1 MPTKDPSVSPTAG
14 STVERIKRFRTVR
27 FWLSWSHRHDP
38 VWENLPSIQTVLQL
52 RLGRPS
58 MSILVTVFTGRF
70 GRYRQS
76 ADCPKRACQRTRQQ
90 CLRVSGFA
98 LAILSV
104 SVTVVR
110 PTFADSPARPVSDL
124 VVRYTEDKKGLSLKH
139 KEPLSEFRSTRM
151 LEFFRAV
158 DLDLNAVDPKSLSGA
173 DAIDRILL
181 KNEIEFQIAKAKE
194 ARLRDQRLRL
204 ALSCLVP
211 VVQLLEQHER
221 THAVDAK
228 TTAELLVEA
237 SKSIRQTIADL
248 ESLQRLSASHSGGDQ
263 LSVAPPSMDATL
275 ALYAVDA
282 VSDLLRSLDAFNR
295 FYSGYNPLYSW
306 WCALPYD
313 AIVKDCRSLV
323 TLLKRV
329 GGTSDDPDQIIGHT
343 IGDKMMA
350 IELRHEMIPYTP
362 VELIEIAERE
372 LKWCDEQMLTASR
385 EMGFGDDWA
394 AAMEA
399 VKQKH
404 VAPGDQPAMIHRLAT
419 ETIAFLKAG
428 DMVTVPPLCEE
439 VWRMEMMTPERQ
451 RVNPFFLGGDTIIVS
466 YPTDTMTHEEK
477 LMSMRGN
484 NEHFARA
491 TVHHELIPGHHLQ
504 QFSTKRYRPYR
515 RVFETPFW
523 IEGWALYWEMLLWDK
538 GFARSPEDRIG
549 MLFWRKHRCARI
561 IFSLGFQLGRMSPEQ
576 CVEYLITRVGH
587 EPANATAE
595 VRRSVMGGYP
605 PLYQAAYML
614 GGLQIRALRT
624 ELVDSGKM
632 TERDFHDAILREG
645 PIPIAMVRAA
655 LTSNTD
661 EDPMAWRF
669 ADSKS
674 Q

>member
-1 MPTKDPSVSPTAG
+1 MACCLSAIFLPTT
-14 STVERIKRFRTVR
+14 
-27 FWLSWSHRHDP
+27 
-38 VWENLPSIQTVLQL
+38 
-52 RLGRPS
+52 
-58 MSILVTVFTGRF
+58 LVT
-70 GRYRQS
+70 S
-76 ADCPKRACQRTRQQ
+76 RT
-90 CLRVSGFA
+90 FAETPA
-98 LAILSV
+98 LAETRSGTIG
-104 SVTVVR
+104 
-110 PTFADSPARPVSDL
+110 DL
-124 VVRYTEDKKGLSLKH
+124 VIRYTEDRKALSLKH
-139 KEPLSEFRSTRM
+139 KEPLSEFRSARM
-151 LEFFRAV
+151 LEFLRAV
-158 DLDLNAVDPKSLSGA
+158 QLDLNTVEPKNLSGA
-173 DAIDRILL
+173 EAIDRMLL
-181 KNEIEFQIAKAKE
+181 SREIEFQIAKAKE
-194 ARLRDQRLRL
+194 AQGRDALLRETLRP
-204 ALSCLVP
+204 LVP
-211 VVQLLEQHER
+211 IVQLLEQHER

-228 TTAELLVEA
+228 TTAELFVEA
-237 SKSIRQTIADL
+237 GKGVRQTIANL
-248 ESLQRLSASHSGGDQ
+248 EALQKVVASPAPDGVPQ
-263 LSVAPPSMDATL
+263 TPPSDHETAARPIDPAL

-282 VSDLLRSLDAFNR
+282 ISDLLRSLDDFNR

-306 WCALPYD
+306 WCELPYES
-313 AIVKDCRSLV
+313 IVKDCQSLV
-323 TLLKRV
+323 ATLKRI
-329 GGTSDDPDQIIGHT
+329 GGATDDPDQIIGHA
-343 IGDKMMA
+343 IGDEMMA

-362 VELIEIAERE
+362 AELIDIAERE
-372 LKWCDEQMLTASR
+372 FKWCDEQMLAASR

-399 VKQKH
+399 VKQRH
-404 VAPGDQPAMIHRLAT
+404 VAPGDQPAMIHRLAA
-419 ETIAFLKAG
+419 ETIEFLKAG
-428 DMVTVPPLCEE
+428 AMVTVPPLCEE
-439 VWRMEMMTPERQ
+439 VWRMEMMTPARQ

-538 GFARSPEDRIG
+538 GFARSAEDRIG

-561 IFSLGFQLGRMSPEQ
+561 IFSLGFQLGRMTPEQ
-576 CVEYLITRVGH
+576 CVQYLITRVGH

-614 GGLQIRALRT
+614 GGLQIRALRA

-655 LTSNTD
+655 LTNNSD
-661 EDPMAWRF
+661 DDPTQWRF
-669 ADSKS
+669 ADSS
-674 Q
+674 GQ